1 MVGAGN
7 GGSMTIAYFLVFSGP
22 AEFGD
27 AVRNWLKG
35 APAALF
41 KAAAGLE
48 TLDLYTPE
56 RSAKDP
62 YLHDGPGP
70 LAMLQAG
77 FRTVNDLEALLAGAE
92 FRATVVAPSPA
103 PPDKVSLVHDAMEQR
118 FYPVEGEAQPGPLT
132 APISYVVRYQRPA
145 ANEAEFIAHY
155 VAHHPQIQAR
165 FPCIR
170 SIMCYVPIRWT
181 DPTPITQASYLLGNE
196 VVFDTVEALDAALN
210 SPVRH
215 ELREDFKRF
224 PKFEGRNTHYAMR
237 RTRLAG

>member
-1 MVGAGN
+1 
-7 GGSMTIAYFLVFSGP
+7 MTIAYFLVFSGAP
-22 AEFGD
+22 EFGD
-27 AVRNWLKG
+27 AVRGWLKG

-41 KAAAGLE
+41 KAAPGLA

-77 FRTVNDLEALLAGAE
+77 FRSVKELEAVLAGPD
-92 FRATVVAPSPA
+92 FRATVIAPSPA
-103 PPDKVSLVHDAMEQR
+103 PPDKVTAVHDAMEQR
-118 FYPVEGEAQPGPLT
+118 FYPVAGETRPGPLE

-145 ANEAEFIAHY
+145 ENEAEFVAHY
-155 VAHHPQIQAR
+155 VEHHPQIQSR
-165 FPCIR
+165 FPGIR
-170 SIMCYVPIRWT
+170 SIMCYLPVRWS
-181 DPTPITQASYLLGNE
+181 DPTPITPANYMLGNE
-196 VVFDTVEALDAALN
+196 VVFDSVEALDAALN

-224 PKFEGRNTHYAMR
+224 PKFQGKNTHYAMR

>member
-1 MVGAGN
+1 
-7 GGSMTIAYFLVFSGP
+7 MTIAYFLVFSGP
-22 AEFGD
+22 AEFGEPLR
-27 AVRNWLKG
+27 AWLKG

-41 KAAAGLE
+41 KAAPGLE

-56 RSAKDP
+56 GSAKDP

-77 FRTVNDLEALLAGAE
+77 FRTEKELEALLVKPD

-103 PPDKVSLVHDAMEQR
+103 PPDKVTVVHDVMEAR
-118 FYPVEGEAQPGPLT
+118 FYPVAGEARPSPLT
-132 APISYVVRYQRPA
+132 APISYVVRYHRPV

-155 VAHHPQIQAR
+155 VAHHPVIQAR
-165 FPCIR
+165 FPRIR
-170 SIMCYVPIRWT
+170 SIMCYVPIHWT
-181 DPTPITQASYLLGNE
+181 DPTPITPASYLLGNE
-196 VVFDTVEALDAALN
+196 VVFDSVEDLDAALN

-237 RTRLAG
+237 RARLKG

>member
-1 MVGAGN
+1 
-7 GGSMTIAYFLVFSGP
+7 MTIAYFLVFSGA

-27 AVRNWLKG
+27 SVRAWLKG

-41 KAAAGLE
+41 KSAPGLE
-48 TLDLYTPE
+48 TLDLYTAE
-56 RSAKDP
+56 RAAKDP

-77 FRTVNDLEALLAGAE
+77 FGTQTALEAFLATPD

-103 PPDKVSLVHDAMEQR
+103 PPDKVTAVHDAMEQR
-118 FYPVEGEAQPGPLT
+118 FYPVAGETQPGPLT
-132 APISYVVRYQRPA
+132 APVSYVVRYQRPA
-145 ANEAEFIAHY
+145 ENEAEFVSHY

-165 FPCIR
+165 FPGIR
-170 SIMCYVPIRWT
+170 SIMCYVPIKWR
-181 DPTPITQASYLLGNE
+181 DPTPITPADYLLGNE
-196 VVFDTVEALDAALN
+196 VVFDSVDALEAALN

-215 ELREDFKRF
+215 ELREDFKSF
-224 PKFEGRNTHYAMR
+224 PKFGGKNTHYAMR

>member
-1 MVGAGN
+1 
-7 GGSMTIAYFLVFSGP
+7 MTISYFLVFTGP
-22 AEFGD
+22 ADHGD

-41 KAAAGLE
+41 KAAPGIE

-56 RSAKDP
+56 RTAKDP

-77 FRTVNDLEALLAGAE
+77 FRGVKQLEAFLTTPD

-103 PPDKVSLVHDAMEQR
+103 PPDKVTAVHDAMEQR
-118 FYPVEGEAQPGPLT
+118 FYPVAGEATPGPLK

-145 ANEAEFIAHY
+145 EDEAAFIKHY
-155 VAHHPQIQAR
+155 VENHPQIQAR
-165 FPCIR
+165 FPGIR
-170 SIMCYVPIRWT
+170 SIMCYVPIKWT
-181 DPTPITQASYLLGNE
+181 DPTPITPASYLLGNE
-196 VVFDTVEALDAALN
+196 VVFDTVEALEVSLN

-215 ELREDFKRF
+215 ELREDFRRF
-224 PKFEGRNTHYAMR
+224 PKFTGTNTHFAMR